1 MKFCCLLALIWSKPG
16 VTYKFIRIQNLWQN
30 AELGIYIFLIWETV
44 SEWFIWHLNWPSVYN
59 TTYDDGA
66 ILSISKGSSVEEA
79 RHQTWESRK
88 TWDHIREAQ
97 MAASPKLAGD
107 HEKITS
113 SVHVNMDGRT
123 LWPKSIGAQGKST
136 HSQAKLLVYARCKC
150 RENDLVNW
158 IFLLFWYF
166 WRVCE
171 TVDEWRML

>member
-59 TTYDDGA
+59 TTHDDGA
-66 ILSISKGSSVEEA
+66 ILSISKGSSVEET

-107 HEKITS
+107 HQRSPAVSMWTWTGERYDRSRLALRVSPRIVKRS
-113 SVHVNMDGRT
+113 CSYMRDPNVGRMT
-123 LWPKSIGAQGKST
+123 
-136 HSQAKLLVYARCKC
+136 
-150 RENDLVNW
+150 
-158 IFLLFWYF
+158 
-166 WRVCE
+166 
-171 TVDEWRML
+171 